1 MQSKIKC
8 KTIKINQLKAKKMHT
23 EIFYRIALNKTE
35 GLGKSTLKQI
45 LTAAGSAQNVY
56 EFPESWQRRLQH
68 RKRCK
73 VDIKLTDKLRGLV
86 DKEMSLMEKY
96 NVQLCH
102 YLDTTYPNRLK
113 RCPDAPVSFYFR
125 GGGDFNRSRM
135 LAVVGTRNATAY
147 GIKSLTKILNDLK
160 DSDITTVSGLAYGI
174 DTVAHEE
181 SLNLGIPTIAV
192 LGNGLH
198 TIYPSTNKNLSER
211 ITAAG
216 GTLISEFD
224 FNTGPDRMNF
234 PARNRIIAGMAD
246 AVLVAESGIKGGSII
261 TAHIANSYNRDVFAI
276 PGTIFDERHAGCHE
290 LIRKNIAAI
299 VTSGKDLLEMMNWDS
314 APQPVQTQLFPDMSE
329 DEAFVYRYIQT
340 GRKTIDEIAEH
351 CIGFSP
357 SKLASILLSLE
368 LKGVLFALPG
378 KSYSTEI

>member
-1 MQSKIKC
+1 M
-8 KTIKINQLKAKKMHT
+8 NT
-23 EIFYRIALNKTE
+23 ETFYRIALNKTE

-68 RKRCK
+68 RKRCQIRIELSDK
-73 VDIKLTDKLRGLV
+73 IKHLV
-86 DKEMSLMEKY
+86 SNELNLMERY
-96 NVQLCH
+96 NVHLCH
-102 YLDTTYPNRLK
+102 FLDSSYPTRLK

-125 GGGDFNRSRM
+125 GAEDFNRSRM
-135 LAVVGTRNATAY
+135 LAVVGTRNATTY
-147 GIKSLTKILNDLK
+147 GIKSLTKILNELK

-181 SLNLGIPTIAV
+181 SLNLGMHTLSV

-198 TIYPSTNKNLSER
+198 TIYPSSNKILSDR
-211 ITAAG
+211 IIEKG

-261 TAHIANSYNRDVFAI
+261 TAHIANSYNRDIFAI
-276 PGTIFDERHAGCHE
+276 PGTIFDDMHAGCHD

-299 VTSGKDLLEMMNWDS
+299 VTSGKDILEMMNWDS
-314 APQPVQTQLFPDMSE
+314 LPRNVQTQLFPELSE
-329 DEAFVYRYIQT
+329 DESVVFRFIQT
-340 GRKTIDEIAEH
+340 GRKTIDEIAEQ
-351 CIGFSP
+351 CPEFSP
-357 SKLASILLSLE
+357 SKLAGILLSME

-378 KSYSTEI
+378 KSYSTEN

>member
-1 MQSKIKC
+1 
-8 KTIKINQLKAKKMHT
+8 MHK

-45 LTAAGSAQNVY
+45 LTVAGSAQNVF
-56 EFPESWQRRLQH
+56 ELPETWQRRLQH
-68 RKRCK
+68 RKRCQ

-86 DKEMSLMEKY
+86 DKELNLMEKY

-102 YLDTTYPNRLK
+102 FLDTTYPSRLK
-113 RCPDAPVSFYFR
+113 RCSDAPVSFYYR

-135 LAVVGTRNATAY
+135 LAVVGTRTATSY

-198 TIYPSTNKNLSER
+198 TIYPSTNKSLSDR
-211 ITAAG
+211 IIENG

-261 TAHIANSYNRDVFAI
+261 TAHIANSYNRDIFAI
-276 PGTIFDERHAGCHE
+276 PGTIFDERHTGCHE

-299 VTSGKDLLEMMNWDS
+299 VTSGDDILEMMNWDS
-314 APQPVQTQLFPDMSE
+314 APQSVQTQLFPELSE
-329 DEAFVYRYIQT
+329 DEAVVFRFIQT

-351 CIGFSP
+351 CSGFSP
-357 SKLASILLSLE
+357 SKLAGILLSME
-368 LKGVLFALPG
+368 LKGVLFSLPG
-378 KSYSTEI
+378 KSYSIET

>member
-1 MQSKIKC
+1 
-8 KTIKINQLKAKKMHT
+8 MHT

-35 GLGKSTLKQI
+35 GLGKTTLKQI
-45 LTAAGSAQNVY
+45 LSAAGSARNVY
-56 EFPESWQRRLQH
+56 ELPESWQRRLQH
-68 RKRCK
+68 RKRCQ
-73 VDIKLTDKLRGLV
+73 VDIKLNDKLKDLV
-86 DKEMSLMEKY
+86 DKELRLMEKY

-102 YLDTTYPNRLK
+102 FLDATYPSRLK
-113 RCPDAPVSFYFR
+113 RCPDAPVSFYYR
-125 GGGDFNRSRM
+125 GSGNFNPSRM
-135 LAVVGTRNATAY
+135 LAVVGTRNATSY
-147 GIKSLTKILNDLK
+147 GAKSLKKILNELK
-160 DSDITTVSGLAYGI
+160 DKNITTISGLAYGI

-198 TIYPSTNKNLSER
+198 TIYPASNKGLSDKIIEN
-211 ITAAG
+211 G

-261 TAHIANSYNRDVFAI
+261 TAHIANSYNRDIFAI

-299 VTSGKDLLEMMNWDS
+299 VTSGNDILEMMNWDT
-314 APQPVQTQLFPDMSE
+314 APQSVQTQLFPELSE
-329 DEAFVYRYIQT
+329 DESVVFRFIQT
-340 GRKTIDEIAEH
+340 GKKTIDEIAEH
-351 CIGFSP
+351 CQGFSP
-357 SKLASILLSLE
+357 SKLAGILLALE
-368 LKGVLFALPG
+368 LKGVVTALPG
-378 KSYSTEI
+378 KSYSTGI

>member
-1 MQSKIKC
+1 
-8 KTIKINQLKAKKMHT
+8 MHT
-23 EIFYRIALNKTE
+23 ELFYRIALNKTE
-35 GLGKSTLKQI
+35 RLGKSTLKQI

-68 RKRCK
+68 RKRCQL
-73 VDIKLTDKLRGLV
+73 DIKLTDKLKDLV
-86 DKEMSLMEKY
+86 DKELSLMEKH
-96 NVQLCH
+96 NVRLCH
-102 YLDTTYPNRLK
+102 FLDTTYPSRLK

-125 GGGDFNRSRM
+125 GGGDFNRPRM

-147 GIKSLTKILNDLK
+147 GTKSLTKILNDLK
-160 DSDITTVSGLAYGI
+160 DSNITTVSGLAYGI

-181 SLNLGIPTIAV
+181 SLNLGIPTMAV

-198 TIYPSTNKNLSER
+198 TIYPSTNKNLSEK
-211 ITAAG
+211 ITENG

-224 FNTGPDRMNF
+224 FSTGPDRMNF

-246 AVLVAESGIKGGSII
+246 AVLVAESSEKGGSII

-299 VTSGKDLLEMMNWDS
+299 VTSGNDILEMMNWDT
-314 APQPVQTQLFPDMSE
+314 APHSVQTQLFPELSK
-329 DEAFVYRYIQT
+329 DESTVFRFIQT
-340 GRKTIDEIAEH
+340 GKKNIDEIAEH
-351 CIGFSP
+351 CSGFSP
-357 SKLASILLSLE
+357 SKLAGVLLSME

-378 KSYSTEI
+378 KSYSTGI

>member
-1 MQSKIKC
+1 
-8 KTIKINQLKAKKMHT
+8 MHT

-45 LTAAGSAQNVY
+45 LTVAGSARNVY

-68 RKRCK
+68 RKRCQ
-73 VDIKLTDKLRGLV
+73 IGIHLNDKLKELV
-86 DKEMSLMEKY
+86 DKELCLMEKY
-96 NVQLCH
+96 HVQMCH
-102 YLDTTYPNRLK
+102 FLDMTYPSRLK

-125 GGGDFNRSRM
+125 GCNDFNRTRM
-135 LAVVGTRNATAY
+135 LAVVGTRNATSY
-147 GIKSLTKILNDLK
+147 GIKSLKKILNELK
-160 DSDITTVSGLAYGI
+160 DNNITTVSGLAYGI

-198 TIYPSTNKNLSER
+198 TIYPSTNKSLSER
-211 ITAAG
+211 IIENG

-224 FNTGPDRMNF
+224 FNTGPDRTNF

-261 TAHIANSYNRDVFAI
+261 TAHIANSYNRDIFAI

-299 VTSGKDLLEMMNWDS
+299 VTSGNDILEMMNWDTT
-314 APQPVQTQLFPDMSE
+314 PQNVQTQLFPELTEEESVV
-329 DEAFVYRYIQT
+329 FRFIQT

-351 CIGFSP
+351 CQDFSP
-357 SKLASILLSLE
+357 SKLAGILLTLE

-378 KSYSTEI
+378 KSYSTSS

>member
-1 MQSKIKC
+1 
-8 KTIKINQLKAKKMHT
+8 MHT
-23 EIFYRIALNKTE
+23 EIFYRIALNKTD
-35 GLGKSTLKQI
+35 GLGKSALKQI
-45 LTAAGSAQNVY
+45 LTAAGSAQNVF
-56 EFPESWQRRLQH
+56 EFPETWQRRLQH
-68 RKRCK
+68 RKRCQ
-73 VDIKLTDKLRGLV
+73 VCITLNDKLRRLV
-86 DKEMSLMEKY
+86 DNELNLMEKY
-96 NVQLCH
+96 DVQLCH
-102 YLDTTYPNRLK
+102 YLDTTYPHRLK

-135 LAVVGTRNATAY
+135 LAVVGTRNATSY
-147 GIKSLTKILNDLK
+147 GIKSLTKILNELK
-160 DSDITTVSGLAYGI
+160 DKNITTISGLAYGI

-181 SLNLGIPTIAV
+181 SVNLGIPTMAV

-198 TIYPSTNKNLSER
+198 TIYPSTNKSLSDR
-211 ITAAG
+211 IVSAG

-246 AVLVAESGIKGGSII
+246 AVLVAESGLKGGSII

-290 LIRKNIAAI
+290 LIRKNAAAI

-314 APQPVQTQLFPDMSE
+314 APQSVQTQLFPELSE
-329 DEAFVYRYIQT
+329 DESVIFRFIQT
-340 GRKTIDEIAEH
+340 GKKNIDEIAEH
-351 CIGFSP
+351 CPEFSP
-357 SKLASILLSLE
+357 SKLAGILLTME

-378 KSYSTEI
+378 KCYNTEL